1 MTETEFD
8 NMLRVWGYAFGPH
21 RAQFTDPA
29 LTGYGDSPLSRVGQ
43 THIIRRVSTMDRGGM
58 DRLMAMGA
66 AAGLLDEHGRTAP
79 APRWAAD
86 RVSFAETRTER
97 AKLLTLGDQDFAP
110 EVLKVERA
118 AKQLQ
123 RSDDLLGRVL
133 RAEYCT
139 LGSQGQKGR
148 RFALSR
154 NAYRE
159 RVAEARGWMRR
170 ELAA

>member
-1 MTETEFD
+1 MTETEFE
-8 NMLRVWGYAFGPH
+8 NLLRVWGYAFGPH

-29 LTGYGDSPLSRVGQ
+29 LTGYGDSPLSRIGQ
-43 THIIRRVSTMDRGGM
+43 THIIRRTTTMDRGGT
-58 DRLMAMGA
+58 DRRMAMGA
-66 AAGLLDEHGRTAP
+66 AAGLLADDGSTRP
-79 APRWAAD
+79 VPRWAAD
-86 RVSFAETRTER
+86 RVSFTETRTAR

-110 EVLKVERA
+110 EVLQVERA
-118 AKQLQ
+118 AKALQ
-123 RSDDLLGRVL
+123 RADDLLGRVM

-148 RFALSR
+148 RFELSR